1 MVTIVVIFN
10 LIIAAILLYV
20 ARRVWLIRLKLR
32 RINNKLIAI
41 ERGIQVA
48 LSSTPNAIYRGQMGI
63 YQLKQGNE
71 PLQLQIQRMRQVLS
85 LLTIGQQTW
94 QRFFLASSPFNARLT
109 RAAKL
114 FRK

>member
-10 LIIAAILLYV
+10 LIITAILLYV
-20 ARRVWLIRLKLR
+20 ASRVWLIRQKLR

-41 ERGIQVA
+41 ERSTQLA
-48 LSSTPNAIYRGQMGI
+48 LSSIPSAIYQGQMNI

-71 PLQLQIQRMRQVLS
+71 PLQVQIQRIKQVLS
-85 LLTIGQQTW
+85 LLVIGQQTW
-94 QRFFLASSPFNARLT
+94 QRFFLAGTPFKPGLRQP
-109 RAAKL
+109 AKL

>member
-1 MVTIVVIFN
+1 MVIIVVIFN

-20 ARRVWLIRLKLR
+20 ASRVWLIRQKLR
-32 RINNKLIAI
+32 RITNKLIVI
-41 ERGIQVA
+41 ERSTQVA
-48 LSSTPNAIYRGQMGI
+48 LSITPNAIYQGQMGI

-71 PLQLQIQRMRQVLS
+71 PLQLQIQRLRQVLS

-94 QRFFLASSPFNARLT
+94 QRFFLAGSPFNPSLT

>member
-20 ARRVWLIRLKLR
+20 ARRVLLIRQKLR

-41 ERGIQVA
+41 ERSTQVA
-48 LSSTPNAIYRGQMGI
+48 LSITPNAIYQGQMGI

-71 PLQLQIQRMRQVLS
+71 PLQLQIQRMKQVLS
-85 LLTIGQQTW
+85 LLVIGQQTW
-94 QRFFLASSPFNARLT
+94 QRFFLAGSPFKLGLRQRT
-109 RAAKL
+109 KL